1 MEDQNVPNEGSTDQD
16 NIHAAIRNGLTS
28 FRDAFHVTCRST
40 NQPHNQCGQC
50 KACLVDS
57 RIHTAKDWW
66 LQTGDLMRRRFLLAL
81 INRLKRD
88 ILDHLA
94 QILQPFVNAKGL
106 VVVFLLFFSK
116 FSNLISI
123 DYTYTRN
130 KFDAGTRGTM
140 DNMSMKEN
148 TDPIKRQDE
157 ATKLIVWFNHE
168 DKYSQGS
175 FILSILQWC
184 ESYLIYTIA
193 LNIFSI
199 QDIDCK

>member
-106 VVVFLLFFSK
+106 VVVFLLFF
-116 FSNLISI
+116 
-123 DYTYTRN
+123 Y
-130 KFDAGTRGTM
+130 
-140 DNMSMKEN
+140 E
-148 TDPIKRQDE
+148 
-157 ATKLIVWFNHE
+157 
-168 DKYSQGS
+168 
-175 FILSILQWC
+175 
-184 ESYLIYTIA
+184 
-193 LNIFSI
+193 IF
-199 QDIDCK
+199 